1 MSAPTA
7 PGTGPHTPTSTIL
20 ERLISEAPAGD
31 VTIAWLM
38 NQLRP
43 RSFGI
48 ILLLLGVC
56 GMLPLLSPVAG
67 LLLAVPAF
75 QMIRADPGPIFP
87 RRLSQRPVPTD
98 KLAALLAR
106 LIPALRWLER
116 FVRPRWPTPF
126 QATKRVIG
134 VVVLLLGL
142 GLFVPIPLSNV
153 PVGLTIILVAFAYL
167 EEDGV
172 LLALS
177 LAAAL
182 VLFAVGGVALWGTIE
197 ATDWLTA

>member
-1 MSAPTA
+1 MSSPTA
-7 PGTGPHTPTSTIL
+7 TGMQPHTPTSAIL
-20 ERLISEAPAGD
+20 ERLIDEAPAGD

-43 RSFGI
+43 RSFGL

-56 GMLPLLSPVAG
+56 GMLPLLSPIAG
-67 LLLAVPAF
+67 VLLAVPAF
-75 QMIRADPGPIFP
+75 QMIRADPRPIFP
-87 RRLSQRPVPTD
+87 RRLSQRTVPTT

-153 PVGLTIILVAFAYL
+153 PVGLTIILIAFAYL
-167 EEDGV
+167 EEDGI

-177 LAAAL
+177 LAMAL
-182 VLFAVGGVALWGTIE
+182 VLFGAGGVALWGTIE
-197 ATDWLTA
+197 AGNWLAT